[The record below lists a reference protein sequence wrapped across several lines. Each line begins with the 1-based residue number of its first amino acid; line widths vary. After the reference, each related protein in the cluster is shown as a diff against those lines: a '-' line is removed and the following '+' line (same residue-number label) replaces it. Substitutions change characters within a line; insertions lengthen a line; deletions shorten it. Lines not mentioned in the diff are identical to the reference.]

1 MFNSRK
7 THIQAL
13 LVAAGF
19 VAVLGAAI
27 IEWVWRIMG

>member
-1 MFNSRK
+1 MFNRYRF
-7 THIQAL
+7 QAL

-19 VAVLGAAI
+19 IAVLGAAI